1 MPVLSYRQPGLVL
14 AIDSPAS
21 RQQVCDLQH
30 DLRSLGYLRRGID
43 GAFGPGTRKAVM
55 AFQYDLL
62 KNAGRGSDGSAPV
75 RVVDYNRGRVTAV
88 DGRVDQSLVAVLS
101 DVLDDAAFPKLP
113 FSKNPAE
120 DNRKIAVSIAALPST
135 RAPTPYL
142 VAILK
147 QESGLMHFVV
157 PSGGDQDDF
166 VVVGTDTNSG
176 DPNVITSRGYGAGQ
190 FTLFHHPPRPE
201 EVAGPILDPGH
212 NVARAADLLRDK
224 FDGFVN
230 GPTSTADD
238 RIAEIGRGPLR
249 ICKYAPSDPRYMT
262 DCRNCALNAGF
273 TTTSP
278 GLPVFAGSSTTW
290 APTQYYGTATYRN
303 VPVRDRIGCDWP
315 YAVRRYNGG
324 GINSYHYQVKVLKN
338 LAAG

>member
-1 MPVLSYRQPGLVL
+1 MPALSYRQPGLVL
-14 AIDSPAS
+14 AIDSPGTK
-21 RQQVCDLQH
+21 QQVCDLQH

-43 GAFGPGTRKAVM
+43 GSFGPGTKKAVM
-55 AFQYDLL
+55 ALEYDLL
-62 KNAGRGSDGSAPV
+62 HNTGRGSDGSAPV
-75 RVVDYNRGRVTAV
+75 RVVDYNRGRVSAV
-88 DGRVDQSLVAVLS
+88 DGRVTQALVEVIS
-101 DVLDDAAFPKLP
+101 DILDDPNFPTLP
-113 FSKNPAE
+113 FSKTAAA
-120 DNRKIAVSIAALPST
+120 DNQKIAGQIAALPST
-135 RAPTPYL
+135 RVPTPYL

-190 FTLFHHPPRPE
+190 YTLFHHPPRPE
-201 EVAGPILDPGH
+201 EVTGVILDPGR

-238 RIAEIGRGPLR
+238 RIAEIGTGPLR
-249 ICKYAPSDPRYMT
+249 ICKYAPTDPRYMT
-262 DCRNCALNAGF
+262 DCRTCALDAGF
-273 TTTSP
+273 RTTSP
-278 GLPVFAGSSTTW
+278 GQPVFPGSSTTW
-290 APTQYYGTATYRN
+290 APTQYYGTATYQN
-303 VPVRDRIGCDWP
+303 VPIRERIGCDWP

-324 GINSYHYQVKVLKN
+324 GINSYHYQVRVLKN
-338 LAAG
+338 LASG

>member
-1 MPVLSYRQPGLVL
+1 MPALSYRQPGLVL
-14 AIDSPAS
+14 AIASPAS
-21 RQQVCDLQH
+21 KQQVCDLQH

-88 DGRVDQSLVAVLS
+88 DGRVDQSLVAVIS

-113 FSKNPAE
+113 FSKTPAA
-120 DNRKIAVSIAALPST
+120 DNRKISVEIAALPST
-135 RAPTPYL
+135 RVPTPYL
-142 VAILK
+142 CASRK
-147 QESGLMHFVV
+147 QESGMMHFVV

-224 FDGFVN
+224 FDTFVN
-230 GPTSTADD
+230 GPTSVADD
-238 RIAEIGRGPLR
+238 RIAEIGKGPLR
-249 ICKYAPSDPRYMT
+249 LCKYAPSDPRYMT

-278 GLPVFAGSSTTW
+278 GLPVFPGSSTTW
-290 APTQYYGTATYRN
+290 APTQYYGTATYQN
-303 VPVRDRIGCDWP
+303 VPVRERIGCDWP